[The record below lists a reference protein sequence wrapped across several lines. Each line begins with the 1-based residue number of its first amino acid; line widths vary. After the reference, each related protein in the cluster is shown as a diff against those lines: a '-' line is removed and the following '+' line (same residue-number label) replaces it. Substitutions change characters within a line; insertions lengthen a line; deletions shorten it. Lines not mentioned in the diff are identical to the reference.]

1 MTTPPPRSASRRD
14 FLLGIGALPVG
25 VAATGFPPDDADD
38 MAAAARLAGLDFT
51 AEERALAKKGL
62 AEQRSHYTAMR
73 QQTVPFEL
81 PPCASFDPLPAG
93 QVRAEPIPRVPF
105 PIRPDVALPAAETDL
120 AFLSI
125 AELASLLRMKRV
137 TSQQL
142 TELYLRR
149 LAKFDPQLFCVVN
162 LLRDQALERAKAL
175 DAELA
180 SGRDRGPLHGIPYG
194 AKDLFGWPG
203 APTTFGAL
211 PWKDHQ
217 WPVEATCLRRLHDA
231 GAVLVAKLSLGALAM
246 GDLWHGG
253 RTRNPYNP
261 EQGSSGSSAGP
272 ASAVAAGLVPF
283 AIGTETLGSIV
294 SPCRQCGIAGL
305 RPTFGTVSRHGAMPL
320 SWTMDKV
327 GPIARTAVDAALVF
341 DAIRGAD
348 GKDPSARDS
357 HFAWQPGRGLKGLR
371 IGIVQER
378 EFPRRDDE
386 KAFVAWLGDNGAA
399 PVPVQL
405 PSAPFGAL
413 LTMLHAEAATAFDDF
428 LRQGHLGELPGQRE
442 NDWPNQFRTARTIPA
457 VEYLRAS
464 RLRTK
469 LCADMHAT
477 MTPFDV
483 LVAATHGSTLRCTN
497 LTGHPTYVLPTGV
510 SERDDGG
517 GRPTMV
523 SLIGRL
529 YGEGEVLTVAENW
542 QNATQFHLA
551 RPALTR

>member
-1 MTTPPPRSASRRD
+1 
-14 FLLGIGALPVG
+14 
-25 VAATGFPPDDADD
+25 
-38 MAAAARLAGLDFT
+38 
-51 AEERALAKKGL
+51 
-62 AEQRSHYTAMR
+62 
-73 QQTVPFEL
+73 
-81 PPCASFDPLPAG
+81 
-93 QVRAEPIPRVPF
+93 
-105 PIRPDVALPAAETDL
+105 
-120 AFLSI
+120 
-125 AELASLLRMKRV
+125 
-137 TSQQL
+137 
-142 TELYLRR
+142 
-149 LAKFDPQLFCVVN
+149 
-162 LLRDQALERAKAL
+162 
-175 DAELA
+175 
-180 SGRDRGPLHGIPYG
+180 
-194 AKDLFGWPG
+194 
-203 APTTFGAL
+203 
-211 PWKDHQ
+211 
-217 WPVEATCLRRLHDA
+217 
-231 GAVLVAKLSLGALAM
+231 
-246 GDLWHGG
+246 
-253 RTRNPYNP
+253 
-261 EQGSSGSSAGP
+261 
-272 ASAVAAGLVPF
+272 
-283 AIGTETLGSIV
+283 
-294 SPCRQCGIAGL
+294 
-305 RPTFGTVSRHGAMPL
+305 
-320 SWTMDKV
+320 
-327 GPIARTAVDAALVF
+327 
-341 DAIRGAD
+341 
-348 GKDPSARDS
+348 
-357 HFAWQPGRGLKGLR
+357 LKGLR